1 MRVLSI
7 IHGRDAHAGTFA
19 ETVREAG
26 HDFHEVSYAL
36 DQPPAEP
43 LREYD
48 AAMIFGG
55 SMNAH
60 EEDAHPWLRREKET
74 ILELLESGT
83 PLVGVCLGSQL
94 IAELAGGAVRRA
106 AEPEIGWH
114 DVDLTA
120 EAADDPVFGTLP
132 GRFLAY
138 QWHSYEA
145 TLPGGAVE
153 LARSPI
159 CGQGYRLGD
168 RVWGMQFHAE
178 VTRQIVE
185 TWIASYQTD
194 AAAVER
200 GFDQDAARAELA
212 ERIDEWNRLGRGIAQ
227 AFLLAAAAEAGT
239 PAARATA

>member
-7 IHGRDAHAGTFA
+7 IHGTDAHAGTFG

-26 HDFHEVSYAL
+26 HELHQVSYAL
-36 DQPPAEP
+36 DQPPTGRP
-43 LREYD
+43 REYD
-48 AAMIFGG
+48 AAMVFGG

-60 EEDAHPWLRREKET
+60 EEDEHPWLRPEKDA
-74 ILELLESGT
+74 ILELLDAGT

-106 AEPEIGWH
+106 TEPEIGWH

-120 EAADDPVFGTLP
+120 KAADDPVFGTLP
-132 GRFLAY
+132 ERFPAY

-159 CGQGYRLGD
+159 CVQGYRLGD
-168 RVWGMQFHAE
+168 RIWGMQFHAE

-194 AAAVER
+194 PAAVER
-200 GFDQDAARAELA
+200 GFDPEAARAELA

-227 AFLLAAAAEAGT
+227 AFLVAAAARAGT